1 MKKFLLSLACVLGLS
16 TFASAETYTF
26 TPTADNFVAETSII
40 EQGISFTVNKNKG
53 SNNPTYVTDKD
64 DATKGD
70 ARIYAKGSIEIT
82 TNVNIK
88 SVSFAISAQGL
99 TRFATITPSV
109 GAIAEQGANPL
120 VWNGEATSVTFT
132 VGDKA
137 DYSTDTSNTS
147 KAGQLDF
154 TSITIV
160 TDGAASYGSTEGGG
174 TTDPG
179 TGDTTSGTTLTYL
192 ASGADDWTLETSGE
206 LTVWT
211 WNSYGYLKGNAYSG
225 GAVAATAYA
234 YSPVIDLTSAKTV
247 SANFDHAA
255 KFQTIV
261 KDVCRFVVRE
271 ENATEW
277 TEFAPTTWPEA
288 GAWTFANS
296 GDIDLSAFA
305 GKKVQVGFKY
315 VSTDENADTWE
326 VKNLVITTDGAATT
340 DPGTTEPE
348 VTVYNTIAELI
359 AAAPE
364 KATKVTVNGPL
375 TVFYQSGKN
384 TYVQDAAGTGL
395 LVYDSTTELLKD
407 NVNGDVIASVTGNYS
422 PYNGLPEFVP
432 TEVGTVTTGGAA
444 VQPEEITVE
453 ELSIQDLN
461 KYIKISGASIS
472 SLSGKNFTLKDE
484 TGEVAG
490 YNGMSIELSEGENFT
505 IVGVTNC
512 YNTKLQVTPFSV
524 DASQA
529 VEACSAPTFS
539 PNGGTVAYESEVT
552 ISTITE
558 GASIF
563 YSLDGSNPSIEYT
576 APIKLTSSCTV
587 KAYASKEGLTNSEV
601 SEATFTVL
609 SADTKESTYDFTNP
623 EGLTPAQ
630 ERAEAG
636 KFTSVAGV
644 TFTSGSVSFAISE
657 AATSNPP
664 RLWTT
669 SGNSEGAVDLRLY
682 TGDSFTVSVPSGN
695 KIKSIAFTK
704 DGGNFAME
712 ADNGT
717 YDNGAWTG
725 DSESIKFTMTAT
737 TRISTVTVLF
747 EGNGSGVGSIVVDSE
762 NAPVEYYNLQ
772 GVRVANPTP
781 GLYIVRQGTKVSKTV
796 VR

>member
-16 TFASAETYTF
+16 TFASAETYTI
-26 TPTADNFVAETSII
+26 TPTAANLPGEDESTFV
-40 EQGISFTVNKNKG
+40 EQGISFTFKKNNGQTKPQYVADKTD
-53 SNNPTYVTDKD
+53 PTT
-64 DATKGD
+64 GD
-70 ARIYAKGSIEIT
+70 ARLYAKGTLEIT

-88 SVSFAISAQGL
+88 SVSFAISTQGL

-120 VWNGEATSVTFT
+120 VWNGEATTVTFT
-132 VGDKA
+132 VGEKA
-137 DYSTDTSNTS
+137 DYGTDTS

-160 TDGAASYGSTEGGG
+160 TDGEASYGSTEGGG

-192 ASGADDWTLETSGE
+192 ASGADDWTLETSGD

-234 YSPVIDLTSAKTV
+234 YSPVIDLTSATTV

-261 KDVCRFVVRE
+261 QDVCRFVVRE

-422 PYNGLPEFVP
+422 PYNGLPEFLP

-490 YNGMSIELSEGENFT
+490 YNSMSIELSEGENFT

-664 RLWTT
+664 RLWTAT
-669 SGNSEGAVDLRLY
+669 GNSEGAVDLRLY

-747 EGNGSGVGSIVVDSE
+747 EGNGSGVGSIVVDNE

>member
-1 MKKFLLSLACVLGLS
+1 MKKLLLSLACVLGLS

-40 EQGISFTVNKNKG
+40 DQGISFTVNKNKG

-64 DATKGD
+64 DPTKGD

-88 SVSFAISAQGL
+88 SISFAISTQGE

-109 GAIAEQGANPL
+109 GAIAEQGKNPL

-137 DYSTDTSNTS
+137 AYGTDGDS

-179 TGDTTSGTTLTYL
+179 T
-192 ASGADDWTLETSGE
+192 
-206 LTVWT
+206 
-211 WNSYGYLKGNAYSG
+211 
-225 GAVAATAYA
+225 
-234 YSPVIDLTSAKTV
+234 
-247 SANFDHAA
+247 
-255 KFQTIV
+255 
-261 KDVCRFVVRE
+261 E
-271 ENATEW
+271 E
-277 TEFAPTTWPEA
+277 P
-288 GAWTFANS
+288 
-296 GDIDLSAFA
+296 
-305 GKKVQVGFKY
+305 
-315 VSTDENADTWE
+315 
-326 VKNLVITTDGAATT
+326 
-340 DPGTTEPE
+340 EPE

-359 AAAPE
+359 AAAPA
-364 KATKVTVNGPL
+364 KTTKVTVNGPL

-490 YNGMSIELSEGENFT
+490 YNTMSIELSEGENFT

-512 YNTKLQVTPFSV
+512 YNTTLQVTPFSV

-669 SGNSEGAVDLRLY
+669 SGSSEGAVDLRLY

-747 EGNGSGVGSIVVDSE
+747 EGDGSGVGSIVVDNE